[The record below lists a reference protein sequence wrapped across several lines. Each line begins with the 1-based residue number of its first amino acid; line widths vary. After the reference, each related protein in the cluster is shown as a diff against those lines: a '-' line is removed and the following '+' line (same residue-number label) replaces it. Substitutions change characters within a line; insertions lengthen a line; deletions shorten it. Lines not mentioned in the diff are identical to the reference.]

1 MKDSIMNC
9 IVPLR
14 LRLVLNRIEVDA
26 GWDVKF
32 RLFRALKT
40 ATLIEILEILTR
52 QSIEKGKSLDGS

>member
-1 MKDSIMNC
+1 MNC

-14 LRLVLNRIEVDA
+14 LRRVLNRIEVDA
-26 GWDVKF
+26 EWDVKF

-40 ATLIEILEILTR
+40 ITLIEILEILTK